1 MFIKFSSAVIIAAS
15 LMGQAAAQVLEPQD
29 YSPTDTATIRT
40 VRLKDRGSGHYSA
53 MVAIANRSG
62 KPFNTNYDCTLFDA
76 AGTPY
81 DNAGGNA
88 QSVPPGQEVS
98 SQSSSFTPKPAKVVC
113 RIEFV
118 VPAN

>member
-1 MFIKFSSAVIIAAS
+1 MSIKFTTASFFAVLLAN
-15 LMGQAAAQVLEPQD
+15 QAAAQILEPKD
-29 YSPTDTATIRT
+29 YSPTDDATIRT

-53 MVAIANRSG
+53 MVAIANRSS
-62 KPFNTNYDCTLFDA
+62 KPFSTNYDCTLFDA
-76 AGTPY
+76 TGTPY